1 MPLDWQTRVAV
12 TLFKRGDQ
20 NMFSNFRG
28 FPLLTHPSK
37 VYDIVLER
45 KIHLLVKAHIQE
57 ETWWFAILDQ
67 LFTLSERMEVCP
79 MSLHVFCELG
89 QGIRLHLLEHHL
101 VGVRGVQVD
110 WPVAAVHSVPV
121 QW

>member
-1 MPLDWQTRVAV
+1 MVDTSQQHHL
-12 TLFKRGDQ
+12 K
-20 NMFSNFRG
+20 
-28 FPLLTHPSK
+28 
-37 VYDIVLER
+37 LEDNASG
-45 KIHLLVKAHIQE
+45 LADQE

-79 MSLHVFCELG
+79 MSLHVVCELG
-89 QGIRLHLLEHHL
+89 QGIRLHLLEHPL
-101 VGVRGVQVD
+101 GGVPGVQVD